1 MARMTLEE
9 LMKRRA
15 KRVSAFE
22 QRQMHIGHLKTA
34 LIDYLETL
42 KVYQRKEIIDIDI
55 PALTTELVDMK
66 IYYKEV

>member
-15 KRVSAFE
+15 KRTSAFK
-22 QRQMHIGHLKTA
+22 QMTLNKSHIQNA
-34 LIDYLETL
+34 LLDYLERMPIFKGL
-42 KVYQRKEIIDIDI
+42 DIIDIDI

-66 IYYKEV
+66 VYYKE